1 MFLAF
6 FACLFVFLGMYLGNK
21 YDLKKMSINILFGLF
36 FVNLLFSILL
46 SGYSLLSVNYHGS
59 TWFFVLMSCILGI
72 LFMKIADIK
81 YDETDNISIC
91 GFTIANTIIFLV
103 SKFSFLLLIINILY
117 YVFIGIYIRNSK
129 SWFSVFIG
137 CLLGVIFSHFYGW
150 MLGYVYSIILGFV
163 VYFVYSIN
171 GIIFK
176 NSNKKY
182 YYGLVLGIIV
192 AVIGSVL

>member
-1 MFLAF
+1 M
-6 FACLFVFLGMYLGNK
+6 
-21 YDLKKMSINILFGLF
+21 
-36 FVNLLFSILL
+36 
-46 SGYSLLSVNYHGS
+46 
-59 TWFFVLMSCILGI
+59 
-72 LFMKIADIK
+72 
-81 YDETDNISIC
+81 
-91 GFTIANTIIFLV
+91 V